1 MRLLV
6 ALLLAT
12 GCHDCGR
19 EDEEDEEFDE
29 TRLNYWRVQIA
40 IVGQGRVD
48 SAVAGFA
55 CTPDGGDCGPRLVA
69 FVERVPALLHATGA
83 PGWRF
88 ERWESRT
95 RQADGRVANR
105 PGRMPDGR
113 FYLNGF
119 GYADTGALETVTAVF
134 VPDR

>member
-1 MRLLV
+1 MRCFLV
-6 ALLLAT
+6 VLLAI
-12 GCHDCGR
+12 GCHRETD
-19 EDEEDEEFDE
+19 EDEELDE

-40 IVGQGRVD
+40 IVGEGRVD

-55 CTPDGGDCGPRLVA
+55 CTPAGGACGPRLVA
-69 FVERVPALLHATGA
+69 FVERAPALLRATGA
-83 PGWRF
+83 AGWRF
-88 ERWESRT
+88 ARWESRT
-95 RQADGRVANR
+95 READGRVVNR
-105 PGRMPDGR
+105 AGRMPDGR